1 MIVAIADYKT
11 VFSEYHNGSNS
22 FIHMLSKPIAT
33 SRDAAINQDDTD
45 KLKVASDKSAKKIN
59 TKLVFYGKHTADKAM
74 QLNQLA
80 YHTKQPVCFIDCQ
93 RLVDKYI
100 GETEKHLSKLVAE
113 AETENWI
120 LFFDEADALFSR
132 RSKIK
137 DAHHK
142 YANQEIS
149 YIFKRLSQYP
159 GLSILSISEKP
170 TLDNIQNTID
180 SVITFR

>member
-1 MIVAIADYKT
+1 MMVAIADYKT
-11 VFSEYHNGSNS
+11 VFSEYHNGSTS

-33 SRDAAINQDDTD
+33 TRDAAINQDDTD
-45 KLKVASDKSAKKIN
+45 KLKVVSDKSAKKIN
-59 TKLVFYGKHTADKAM
+59 TKLVFYGKHTADKVM

-93 RLVDKYI
+93 RLVNKYI
-100 GETEKHLSKLVAE
+100 GETEKHLSKLVAQ

-137 DAHHK
+137 DTHQK

-149 YIFKRLSQYP
+149 YIFKRLSQHH
-159 GLSILSISEKP
+159 GLSILSISEKSI
-170 TLDNIQNTID
+170 LDIIQHTID

>member
-1 MIVAIADYKT
+1 MIVAITDYKT
-11 VFSEYHNGSNS
+11 VFSEYHNGSTS
-22 FIHMLSKPIAT
+22 FIHILSQPVAT
-33 SRDAAINQDDTD
+33 TRDAAINQDDTD
-45 KLKVASDKSAKKIN
+45 KLKVASGKSAKKIN

-93 RLVDKYI
+93 RLVDKYVE
-100 GETEKHLSKLVAE
+100 ETEKHLSKLVAQ

-120 LFFDEADALFSR
+120 LFFDEADTLFSR
-132 RSKIK
+132 GSKVK

-170 TLDNIQNTID
+170 TLHIIQHTID

>member
-1 MIVAIADYKT
+1 MIVAVADYKI
-11 VFSEYHNGSNS
+11 VFSEYHNGSTS
-22 FIHMLSKPIAT
+22 FIHLLSKPIAT
-33 SRDAAINQDDTD
+33 TRDVAINQDETD

-59 TKLVFYGKHTADKAM
+59 TKLAFYGKHTADKVM

-100 GETEKHLSKLVAE
+100 GETEKHLSKLVAQ
-113 AETENWI
+113 AETENGI

-132 RSKIK
+132 RSKVK

-159 GLSILSISEKP
+159 GLSILSISEKS
-170 TLDNIQNTID
+170 TLDIIQHTID